1 MDSILAIDLGSSA
14 VKVLVMGAD
23 MGIRFVASVP
33 YISYHPC
40 PGWTQQNPE
49 DWVLA
54 LQSGLEAAF
63 AVCRPEEIVA
73 VSFSGHMSGV
83 VLLDR
88 NGGPLCPCI
97 TLADL
102 RSEEECRNLR
112 ESMGEMVKARTGNP
126 VINAFSAPKLLW
138 IKHHMDVWQQTAVW
152 VSPKDYLRYRLTGRI
167 ATEYTDAGNSLLLR
181 NEDRDWDKE
190 MIRQAGLDSSIFPP
204 VLAPYD
210 CCGAVTTEAQR
221 LFGLKE
227 GTPVYAGAADMACA
241 AVGMNLFGCGEAMLD
256 GEGEQADGVGKLRG
270 GAGELLGCEGGLPAG
285 VGEQPGLGEGV
296 ITLGTSATFLLAA
309 EQVRPEAAGAVT
321 YHLNVLPGTLYAL
334 GSHFNGGLVTNC
346 FSQVFT
352 EREEVDYDFLQ
363 QEARKAGEVP
373 PGSGGILTIPFLT
386 GSGSPYFNPYDRGTV
401 LGLYAGCS
409 RSELMRSAL
418 EGVAYNMN
426 QTLRLFEKL
435 EGRQL
440 RRIYLGG
447 GGIRI
452 PVWPQIFADVMGRE
466 IDTVAAADASA
477 AGAAIIGGYGAGMF
491 PDIRKAASL
500 VRQVQDIIPPDE
512 QAHKQYKE
520 LMGQYQK
527 AYEAVAGFYQER
539 RG

>member
-23 MGIRFVASVP
+23 IGIRFVASAP
-33 YISYHPC
+33 YMSYHPC

-54 LQSGLEAAF
+54 LQSGFEAAF
-63 AVCRPEEIVA
+63 AVCRPEEIMA

-88 NGGPLCPCI
+88 NGWPLCPCI

-138 IKHHMDVWQQTAVW
+138 LKHHIDVWQQTAVW

-190 MIRQAGLDSSIFPP
+190 MIRQAGLDSGIFPP

-210 CCGAVTTEAQR
+210 CCGAVTEEAQR

-241 AVGMNLFGCGEAMLD
+241 AVGMNLFGCGEVMPD
-256 GEGEQADGVGKLRG
+256 GEQ
-270 GAGELLGCEGGLPAG
+270 
-285 VGEQPGLGEGV
+285 GEGV

-334 GSHFNGGLVTNC
+334 GSHFNGGLVANC

-352 EREEVDYDFLQ
+352 EQEAVDYDFLQ